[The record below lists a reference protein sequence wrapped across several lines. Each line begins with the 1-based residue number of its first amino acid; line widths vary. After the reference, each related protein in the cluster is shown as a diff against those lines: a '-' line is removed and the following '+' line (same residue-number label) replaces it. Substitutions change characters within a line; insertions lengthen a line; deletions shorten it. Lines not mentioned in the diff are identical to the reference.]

1 MKDGGQNIS
10 CVSSPSEMH
19 KKAEKEGFAIS
30 RGFPNHK
37 KRRRRDSTSI
47 PLLVSARPE
56 FPRTLTADGSE

>member
-1 MKDGGQNIS
+1 
-10 CVSSPSEMH
+10 MH
-19 KKAEKEGFAIS
+19 KKTEKEGFAIS